1 MLYPHCGLWQYFILL
16 WLYTIPLCGCA
27 IICLPT
33 HQVVEPGF
41 PRAPRKPRLLTRLAC
56 ALQPKV
62 RTSSGLRSCNSITW
76 AEVIGLEAMILVLLM
91 LSFKPAFSLS
101 SFTLIKR
108 LFSSSLFS
116 AIRMVFSA
124 YLRLLIFLSAILI
137 SALSLFS
144 KMMSLFNR

>member
-41 PRAPRKPRLLTRLAC
+41 LRAPRKPRLLTRLAC

-76 AEVIGLEAMILVLLM
+76 ASAQRWYQD
-91 LSFKPAFSLS
+91 FYCLS
-101 SFTLIKR
+101 SDDARVRVGVLICAPW
-108 LFSSSLFS
+108 STE
-116 AIRMVFSA
+116 AW
-124 YLRLLIFLSAILI
+124 
-137 SALSLFS
+137 
-144 KMMSLFNR
+144 